1 MGKND
6 NYGYDSNG
14 EKIDEST
21 VEELYRIAE
30 SEILQ
35 ESKLAELGDVSI
47 DEDTFD
53 YFMTGTAFGAAL
65 KYQIVVYTDSAHFD
79 IMDYVKRGAEGYP
92 DFNSDPYFAEMTFS
106 IDVNNDEVSA
116 EFVEAWVYDEN
127 THSDYFTDNFTKW
140 FDTKQMC
147 KMIEK
152 IANPIVRD
160 IHITLS
166 NL

>member
-1 MGKND
+1 MGKNN

-14 EKIDEST
+14 EQIDEST
-21 VEELYRIAE
+21 VDELYRIAE
-30 SEILQ
+30 SDILWK
-35 ESKLAELGDVSI
+35 SELSAIGDVSI
-47 DEDTFD
+47 ASGSFD
-53 YFMTGTAFGAAL
+53 YFMTGTAFGASL
-65 KYQIVVYTDSAHFD
+65 KYRIVVYTDSDHID
-79 IMDYVKRGAEGYP
+79 PMDYVKHGAAGYP
-92 DFNSDPYFAEMTFS
+92 DFNSDPYFAEMTFA

-116 EFVEAWVYDEN
+116 EFVEAWIYDET

-152 IANPIVRD
+152 IAKPIVRE
-160 IHITLS
+160 IRITLS